1 MALRPTTACGAAH
14 AAAYSSA
21 CIGRRDVAA
30 VSDRTRLENALL
42 AVEAEA
48 RAIVMADYDDV
59 HTGLGDAIEALDAL
73 RDEIRN
79 RAKGDGA

>member
-1 MALRPTTACGAAH
+1 
-14 AAAYSSA
+14 
-21 CIGRRDVAA
+21 
-30 VSDRTRLENALL
+30 
-42 AVEAEA
+42 
-48 RAIVMADYDDV
+48 MADYDDV